1 MAFDKVS
8 LNYLKPQ
15 QQKQQQQHYFEYL
28 EG

>member
-1 MAFDKVS
+1 MAFDKIS

-28 EG
+28 DG